1 MNESRKILRPW
12 SIFRPISLVL
22 LGFALGVLVRRIFSW
37 VDPQDAPPGLNA
49 PAPVNVSD
57 ITQSKGGGLNVAT
70 NSGSFGIRTISPA
83 ARLHLETTG
92 LAATD
97 YGFRMGSNGQFVI
110 DSSGVIGGRLTVL
123 ENGNVGIGNN
133 NPDAKLRVNGSVKIV
148 DGTQGSSKV
157 LTSDANGL
165 ASWQTPTGKAMILAN
180 EAPVIYDATQGTKY
194 HYVWGQSFTSSET
207 SAGLLFPTTVTFYF
221 SRFSARCIAN
231 SLNGSL
237 TVSLRKNSV
246 DTGLSPSISAGSTNW
261 STSTLITPV
270 GFSNNDILSIQTTEA
285 AGSGSWYLTM
295 DSGTMRKSAVTGS

>member
-1 MNESRKILRPW
+1 MRPVLRLLRPLG
-12 SIFRPISLVL
+12 SFISAAFFIL
-22 LGFALGVLVRRIFSW
+22 LGFIIGAALKAALTW
-37 VDPQDAPPGLNA
+37 VDPVAAPPALNA
-49 PAPVNVSD
+49 PAPINVSNVGQ
-57 ITQSKGGGLNVAT
+57 TKEGGLNIAT
-70 NSGSFGIRTISPA
+70 ISGRFGIATQSPQ

-92 LAATD
+92 LTATD
-97 YGFRMGSNGQFVI
+97 YGFRMGGNGQFVV
-110 DSSGVIGGRLTVL
+110 DTPGVVGGRLTVL

-285 AGSGSWYLTM
+285 AGSGSCTLQWTL
-295 DSGTMRKSAVTGS
+295 GP